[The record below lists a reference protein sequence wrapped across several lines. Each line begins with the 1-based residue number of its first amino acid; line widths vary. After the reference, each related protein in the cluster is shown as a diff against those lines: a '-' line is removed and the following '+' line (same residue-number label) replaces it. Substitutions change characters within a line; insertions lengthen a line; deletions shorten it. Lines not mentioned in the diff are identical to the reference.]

1 MEKQK
6 EIYGIIYVIRNKV
19 NNKLY
24 IGQTTDKNGFN
35 GRYNYNILK
44 RTHNEQLRRSIEKY
58 GIESFNIDEEFDI
71 AYSKEEL
78 DKLEDMYI
86 KIYNTIDKNCGY
98 NNKYGGANGKYSE
111 ETKQKMSEA
120 MRGDKNP
127 FYKKHHSEEQKAKWR
142 KTRKGKL
149 TGGENPYS
157 RKVICI
163 TTGEIFDSIQ
173 EASDKYGIW
182 HQNISKCCRGKLK
195 SSGKLKDG
203 TKLVWAYYQEEF
215 GHAE

>member
-1 MEKQK
+1 
-6 EIYGIIYVIRNKV
+6 
-19 NNKLY
+19 
-24 IGQTTDKNGFN
+24 
-35 GRYNYNILK
+35 
-44 RTHNEQLRRSIEKY
+44 
-58 GIESFNIDEEFDI
+58 
-71 AYSKEEL
+71 
-78 DKLEDMYI
+78 MYI

-182 HQNISKCCRGKLK
+182 HQNISGCCRGKLK

-203 TKLVWAYYQEEF
+203 TKLVWVYYQ
-215 GHAE
+215 GGYSYAE

>member
-1 MEKQK
+1 
-6 EIYGIIYVIRNKV
+6 
-19 NNKLY
+19 
-24 IGQTTDKNGFN
+24 
-35 GRYNYNILK
+35 
-44 RTHNEQLRRSIEKY
+44 
-58 GIESFNIDEEFDI
+58 
-71 AYSKEEL
+71 
-78 DKLEDMYI
+78 MYI

-98 NNKYGGANGKYSE
+98 NNTYGGANGKYSE

-120 MRGDKNP
+120 MKGDKNP

-142 KTRKGKL
+142 ETRKGKL
-149 TGGENPYS
+149 TGGKNPYS

-182 HQNISKCCRGKLK
+182 YQNISGCCRGKLK

-203 TKLVWAYYQEEF
+203 TKLVWAYYQEEIR
-215 GHAE
+215 